1 MNREIFFK
9 KMGVLKGYPDLVKL
23 TEQAYIDLEHKVWK
37 ENLEDSPHG
46 RPWHTSFH
54 ASQFPS
60 QTRPCGRKAIYTMM
74 DVPNAEPISPFL
86 RGVAEIGKA
95 VEQQIVHRWGFAGL
109 TIGGSVALVEGS
121 ETAQIRFA
129 DDDTWLTGAAD
140 AILDL
145 RPSCDTVL
153 PVDVKS
159 KTTAVLDAM
168 IAGERSY
175 DEKHY
180 IQVQAYIYLCRKYHV
195 EMGWQDLGLK
205 PAESGYIFYSSRE
218 DPRKTKEFYVEA
230 DYNLIN
236 DGIETLHEWKKNFLS
251 GDLPERPKSWY
262 WTIDPCKWCDFKK
275 HVCKPDYKDKVT
287 KIEDSHAMTFT
298 KELRKNYDPE
308 KIKERVLSR
317 WN

>member
-1 MNREIFFK
+1 
-9 KMGVLKGYPDLVKL
+9 
-23 TEQAYIDLEHKVWK
+23 
-37 ENLEDSPHG
+37 
-46 RPWHTSFH
+46 
-54 ASQFPS
+54 
-60 QTRPCGRKAIYTMM
+60 
-74 DVPNAEPISPFL
+74 
-86 RGVAEIGKA
+86 
-95 VEQQIVHRWGFAGL
+95 
-109 TIGGSVALVEGS
+109 
-121 ETAQIRFA
+121 
-129 DDDTWLTGAAD
+129 
-140 AILDL
+140 
-145 RPSCDTVL
+145 
-153 PVDVKS
+153 
-159 KTTAVLDAM
+159 M